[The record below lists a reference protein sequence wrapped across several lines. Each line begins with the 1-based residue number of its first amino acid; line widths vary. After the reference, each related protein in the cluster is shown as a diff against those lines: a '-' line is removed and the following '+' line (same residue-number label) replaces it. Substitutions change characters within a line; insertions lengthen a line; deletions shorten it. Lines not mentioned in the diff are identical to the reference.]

1 MGTHRTDS
9 MTEPHVLKSVPSTR
23 VESTPRNLVVALVD
37 AHPKSILLL
46 HAARKRAREIN
57 GEWCVVYVESNDN
70 PESLDDAVQSRLL
83 RLCTLAEQMGG
94 TAVQVQS
101 PTLAQGIRQGLEM
114 HQDRTAWVIIGSH
127 SETPGR
133 IRHRRARTRMWQ
145 QIIDYISSY
154 ARVEMVPLGSPSIK
168 ITREWGQIGST
179 RIHHFMYACLAVGI
193 ALLAAQQIEQLL
205 PPALFKVNIQNISLI
220 FMTACAFVAGRYGLL
235 PGLVAGVLGAVTY
248 NYYYVPPYDA
258 FRIETV
264 TEALNMSLFIFAAG
278 LIALFTGRARK
289 HSNRSERSERT
300 TQVLFMLYRTASSAF
315 SRHEALTTLQRKLT
329 SILDIDVAFF
339 MPPVMRPNEL
349 EIAVPE
355 SLTLEEIDETALQ
368 ACWSDMKATGLGTPS
383 HASASWRFEPMVAQS
398 GMIGVLAVRPRSRP
412 VLEVWLSRLL
422 AGIADQTALI
432 MEHFELTRTMEA
444 TRIREEREK
453 LRSMLLSSVSHDLKT
468 PLAGIIG
475 SLSVHRSLGTK
486 VPPEKRAELLD
497 DALEEAQRLDSF
509 ITNILDITRLE
520 SGKVEFRP
528 DWFEMQ
534 GVILHVIKRM
544 NHRLKGRKIT
554 VMPGGENL
562 EVYMDGMLGE
572 QILQNLIDNACKYT
586 PPGTHITITCT
597 VREGAGFCCEI
608 RDFGDGIP
616 PEKLTTVFDKYAR
629 IEKVD
634 SQVAGTGLGLSI
646 CKAVLEAQGG
656 WITAEN
662 HPEGG
667 AVFTFCYPK
676 WRVVRTDDSLS
687 EEVA

>member
-1 MGTHRTDS
+1 MLKAA
-9 MTEPHVLKSVPSTR
+9 PHSAATAPT
-23 VESTPRNLVVALVD
+23 RNLVVALVD

-46 HAARKRAREIN
+46 HAARKRAREIG
-57 GEWCVVYVESNDN
+57 GEWAVVYVESSDN
-70 PESLDDAVQSRLL
+70 PESMDDSVQSRVL

-94 TAVQVQS
+94 KVVQIQS
-101 PTLAQGIRQGLEM
+101 PTLLQGLYQALDM
-114 HQDRTAWVIIGSH
+114 QQDQTAWVIIGSH
-127 SETPGR
+127 SEAQGLFK
-133 IRHRRARTRMWQ
+133 RRKRTRMWQ
-145 QIIDYISSY
+145 QLIDYIGDY

-168 ITREWGQIGST
+168 ITREWGSLG
-179 RIHHFMYACLAVGI
+179 RLRLRYFLYAFVAVGI
-193 ALLAAQQIEQLL
+193 ALLLARQLENYL
-205 PPALFKVNIQNISLI
+205 PPALFRVNMQNISLL

-235 PGLVAGVLGAVTY
+235 PGLLAGILGAVTY
-248 NYYYVPPYDA
+248 NYHYVPPYQA
-258 FRIETV
+258 FRIATV
-264 TEALNMSLFIFAAG
+264 TEALNMGLFVFAAG
-278 LIALFTGRARK
+278 LIAIFTGHARK
-289 HSNRSERSERT
+289 HSDRSERSERT
-300 TQVLFMLYRTASSAF
+300 TQVLFMLYRTASGAF

-329 SILDIDVAFF
+329 TILDIDVAFF
-339 MPPVMRPNEL
+339 MPPVMRPQDL

-355 SLTLEEIDETALQ
+355 SLTLEDIDEKALQ
-368 ACWSDMKATGLGTPS
+368 ACWSEMKATGLGAPS
-383 HASASWRFEPMVAQS
+383 HSGASWRFEPMVAQS
-398 GMIGVLAVRPRSRP
+398 GMIGVLAVRPRSKA
-412 VLEVWLSRLL
+412 VLEIWLSRLL

-475 SLSVHRSLGTK
+475 SLSVHRSLSMK
-486 VPPEKRAELLD
+486 VSPEKRAELLD

-528 DWFEMQ
+528 EWHEMQ
-534 GVILHVIKRM
+534 GIILHVFKRM
-544 NHRLKGRKIT
+544 NHRLKDRKIT
-554 VMPGGENL
+554 LMPGGENM
-562 EVYMDGMLGE
+562 EVFMDGMLGE

-586 PPGTHITITCT
+586 PSGTHITITCS
-597 VREGAGFCCEI
+597 VREGEGFCCEV
-608 RDFGDGIP
+608 RDYGDGIP
-616 PEKLTTVFDKYAR
+616 HEKLNSVFDKYAR
-629 IEKVD
+629 IEKED

-656 WITAEN
+656 WINAEN

-676 WRVVRTDDSLS
+676 WRIMQTDDALA

>member
-1 MGTHRTDS
+1 M
-9 MTEPHVLKSVPSTR
+9 LKSVPKPGA
-23 VESTPRNLVVALVD
+23 EPQPRNLVIALVD
-37 AHPKSILLL
+37 THPKSILLL

-94 TAVQVQS
+94 KTIQIQS
-101 PTLAQGIRQGLEM
+101 PTLLQGVRQALDM
-114 HQDRTAWVIIGSH
+114 HHERTAWVIIGSH
-127 SETPGR
+127 SETASR
-133 IRHRRARTRMWQ
+133 LRRRSRTRMWQ
-145 QIIDYISSY
+145 QIIDHISGY
-154 ARVEMVPLGSPSIK
+154 ARVEMVPLGTPSVK
-168 ITREWGQIGST
+168 ITREWGKLGGT
-179 RIHHFMYACLAVGI
+179 RLRHFVYACASVGI
-193 ALLAAQQIEQLL
+193 ALLAAQQLEQLL
-205 PPALFKVNIQNISLI
+205 PPALFKVNMQNISLL
-220 FMTACAFVAGRYGLL
+220 FMTACAFVAGRYGLI
-235 PGLVAGVLGAVTY
+235 PGLIAGVLGAVTY
-248 NYYYVPPYDA
+248 NYYYVPPYGA

-264 TEALNMSLFIFAAG
+264 TEALNMALFIFAAG
-278 LIALFTGRARK
+278 FIALFTGRARK
-289 HSNRSERSERT
+289 HSDRSERSERT

-315 SRHEALTTLQRKLT
+315 SRQEALTTLQRKLT
-329 SILDIDVAFF
+329 SILDIDVAVF
-339 MPPVMRPNEL
+339 MPQIMRLNEL
-349 EIAVPE
+349 EIVAPE
-355 SLTLEEIDETALQ
+355 SVTLEDADEKALQ
-368 ACWSDMKATGLGTPS
+368 TCWQEMKATGLGAPS
-383 HASASWRFEPMVAQS
+383 HPNAHWRFEPMVAQS
-398 GMIGVLAVRPRSRP
+398 GMIGVLAVRPRSKP

-475 SLSVHRSLGTK
+475 SLSVHRSLGSK
-486 VPPEKRAELLD
+486 VSPEKRAELLD

-528 DWFEMQ
+528 DWFEMH

-554 VMPGGENL
+554 VMPGGEDL
-562 EVYMDGMLGE
+562 EVFMDGMLGE
-572 QILQNLIDNACKYT
+572 QILQNVLDNACKYT
-586 PPGTHITITCT
+586 PPNTHITITCS
-597 VREGAGFCCEI
+597 VREGEGFCCEV

-616 PEKLTTVFDKYAR
+616 PEKLKVVFDKYAR
-629 IEKVD
+629 IEKED
-634 SQVAGTGLGLSI
+634 MQVAGTGLGLSI

-656 WITAEN
+656 WITAGN

-676 WRVVRTDDSLS
+676 WRVVSTDDSMS